1 MAMSESKLSDLKLDS
16 ICACVFDA
24 YGTMFD
30 VHSAAAAC
38 RDDLG
43 DKADALSAL
52 WRQKQLEYTW
62 LRTLMKAH
70 VDFWRITGDALDYAM
85 AATEIENAALREKL
99 MSLYLTLKAYP
110 EAPEVLQ
117 ALKDAGMQTGILS
130 NGSPMMLNAAVDS
143 AGIAANL
150 DHVLSV
156 EEVGVFKVAPE
167 TYQLAV
173 DRLSVSPSEICFMS
187 SNAWDAAGAANF
199 GFQVLWVN
207 RFNQPRE
214 RLPGDPKGVLSSLS
228 PLPSIVTG

>member
-1 MAMSESKLSDLKLDS
+1 MTDLKLDGVR
-16 ICACVFDA
+16 ACVFDA

-43 DKADALSAL
+43 DKADSLSAL

-70 VDFWRITGDALDYAM
+70 VDFWQITGDALDYAM
-85 AATEIENAALREKL
+85 AATDLEDAALREKL

-110 EAPEVLQ
+110 EVPDVLSR
-117 ALKDAGMQTGILS
+117 LKDAGMQTGILS
-130 NGSPMMLNAAVDS
+130 NGSPMMLKAAVDS

-156 EEVGVFKVAPE
+156 EDVGVFKVAPQ

-173 DRLSVSPSEICFMS
+173 DRLSLAPSEICFMS

-199 GFQVLWVN
+199 GFQVLWIN

-214 RLPGDPKGVLSSLS
+214 RLPGVPKGVLSSLT
-228 PLPSIVTG
+228 PLPDIVTG